1 MSLTSP
7 TVSPWA
13 YRPGS
18 WYAVVGSNATVL
30 LPAEQKEVVIGL
42 WAAVDAGAA
51 FDEVLDALLASGLS
65 KLPAF
70 AVVSGADGPVRVLVR
85 GTGVHAEIESDGEQV
100 TVDGTAGGTW
110 TERTFAS
117 PTALRLLLPAAG
129 GADAGDADPAD
140 AGHEPWLQVVG
151 GLVRVGRLERPS
163 PLPTVPAPTEPPA
176 AAPAAAP
183 VVAPVAVPAPEESV
197 PAPQPEVVDEPE
209 VADSDMGPA
218 TELLSAV
225 DDPLSAP
232 LPHPL
237 PGTTPE
243 PPPSAPAGAA
253 PAGPPSDPLA
263 DPLSDPLAD
272 PLGDPLADPLSDP
285 LPEPSEP
292 AEAGPEPEVVD
303 EPEVADSDMGPATEL
318 LSAVDDPLSAPLP
331 HPLPGTTPEPPPS
344 APAGAA
350 PAGPPSDPLADPL
363 SDPLA
368 DPLGDPLADPLSD
381 PLPEPSEPAEAGPEP
396 DGWVTPWGSEEP
408 ASTDE
413 QPAEPDPDTRPP
425 GSEPPAVAG
434 DPPEM
439 TVVPGQPA
447 APYGSGADLPPP
459 PLGIGAWE
467 PAGPTPP
474 ANDHDGLTRAGD
486 VPPPPVAPV
495 SPGGFEAAPPA
506 PAVTPPVAQLVISDG
521 QTVVVDRVVLVGR
534 APEARRFTSTE
545 QPRLITV
552 PSRQHEISSTHV
564 EVRPGTGADHGSAVV
579 TDMGSTNGTVLVQ
592 PGLGPED
599 LKPGIAVQLIPGAV
613 IDLGDGIT
621 IQVAR
626 P

>member
-117 PTALRLLLPAAG
+117 PTALRLLLPAAE

-197 PAPQPEVVDEPE
+197 PAPQ
-209 VADSDMGPA
+209 
-218 TELLSAV
+218 
-225 DDPLSAP
+225 
-232 LPHPL
+232 
-237 PGTTPE
+237 
-243 PPPSAPAGAA
+243 
-253 PAGPPSDPLA
+253 
-263 DPLSDPLAD
+263 
-272 PLGDPLADPLSDP
+272 
-285 LPEPSEP
+285 
-292 AEAGPEPEVVD
+292 PEVVD